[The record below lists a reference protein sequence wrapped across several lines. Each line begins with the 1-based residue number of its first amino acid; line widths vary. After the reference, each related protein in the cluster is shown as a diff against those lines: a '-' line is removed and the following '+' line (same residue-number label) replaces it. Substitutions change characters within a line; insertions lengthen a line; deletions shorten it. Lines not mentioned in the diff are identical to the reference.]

1 MKMKRKGTILYGVM
15 LASLIGFIA
24 CDKQELKPTASVAD
38 NTNEQSIPLAGGN
51 DAPSGTHYSLNI
63 IGVPKG
69 KSATMTSPGHRIFV
83 SLTGS
88 TKIMLNQGSEFVV
101 LDGNG
106 TDGTASFQLP
116 NPDPTNS
123 GTTAY
128 SVYARAVGTPG
139 GTANMSTCATD
150 PKTGTIVC
158 SNMTYVAVKGTKFQ
172 NVSAELLYIYADL
185 DGDGVAERYPL
196 FDSRLQDFFWNYD
209 NAGLKVLQLRFYQ
222 KPTVVK

>member
-1 MKMKRKGTILYGVM
+1 MKKNWTIVCGVM
-15 LASLIGFIA
+15 FTSLIGFIA
-24 CDKQELKPTASVAD
+24 CDKQELKPT
-38 NTNEQSIPLAGGN
+38 TSIAEESKEVGLPTAGGN
-51 DAPSGTHYSLNI
+51 GAPSGPHYELNI

-69 KSATMTSPGHRIFV
+69 KKTDMTSPGHRIFV
-83 SLTGS
+83 NLTGS
-88 TKIMLNQGSEFVV
+88 TKIMLNQGPDFVV

-123 GTTAY
+123 GTTTY

-158 SNMTYVAVKGTKFQ
+158 SNLTYVAVKGTKFQ

-185 DGDGVAERYPL
+185 DGDGIAERYPL

-209 NAGLKVLQLRFYQ
+209 NNGLKVLQLRFYK
-222 KPTVVK
+222 KPTVVQ

>member
-1 MKMKRKGTILYGVM
+1 MKRKGMILCSMM
-15 LASLIGFIA
+15 LTSLIGFIA
-24 CDKQELKPTASVAD
+24 CSKQELKPSTSAKEAEEAALQT
-38 NTNEQSIPLAGGN
+38 TNGN
-51 DAPSGTHYSLNI
+51 GAPSGPHYELNV

-69 KSATMTSPGHRIFV
+69 KTANMTSPGHRIFV
-83 SLTGS
+83 NLVGN
-88 TKIMLNQGSEFVV
+88 TKIMLNQGTDFVV

-123 GTTAY
+123 GTTKY

-139 GTANMSTCATD
+139 GSASMSTCATD

-158 SNMTYVAVKGTKFQ
+158 SNLTYLAVKGTKFQ

-185 DGDGVAERYPL
+185 DGDGTAERYPL

-209 NAGLKVLQLRFYQ
+209 NNGLKVLQLRFYEQ
-222 KPTVVK
+222 STVVH

>member
-1 MKMKRKGTILYGVM
+1 MKMKRKSTIMCGVILTSFVAFM
-15 LASLIGFIA
+15 A
-24 CDKQELKPTASVAD
+24 CNKQDLKPSTPASESQAE
-38 NTNEQSIPLAGGN
+38 TPLQTGGN
-51 DAPSGTHYSLNI
+51 NAPSGAHYELNI

-69 KSATMTSPGHRIFV
+69 KTADMTSPGHRIFV
-83 SLTGS
+83 SLTGN
-88 TKIMLNQGSEFVV
+88 TKIMLNQGSDFVV

-123 GTTAY
+123 GTTKY

-139 GTANMSTCATD
+139 GSASMSTCATD

-158 SNMTYVAVKGTKFQ
+158 SNLTYVAVKGTKFQ

-209 NAGLKVLQLRFYQ
+209 NNGLKVLQLRFYQ
-222 KPTVVK
+222 QSTVVH